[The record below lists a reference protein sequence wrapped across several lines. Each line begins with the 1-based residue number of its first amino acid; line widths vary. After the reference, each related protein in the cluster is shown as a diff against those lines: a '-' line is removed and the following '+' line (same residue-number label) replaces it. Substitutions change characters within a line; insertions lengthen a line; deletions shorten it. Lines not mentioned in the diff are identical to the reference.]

1 MTYNRFINCATLS
14 IFNTSVESGSI
25 TDSDL
30 VFIEDTKQIWT
41 HGTYYSCPYTKDEID
56 NLVGSVLTKANI
68 EKVLTGNITSHTHNQ
83 YLTSYTETDP
93 TVPSWAKSASKPTYT
108 ASEVGALS
116 AGGTAVN
123 ASKVSNSL
131 TLKLNS
137 GTTEG
142 TNLYTFNGSA
152 AKTLD
157 IKAGSNVTLTAAAGS
172 LTISSSYTNTTYSAG
187 SGLSL
192 SGTTFNHVSSIT
204 AGTVSDGGATRT
216 LGWGGTF
223 KIPSVTY
230 NATGHIT
237 GVGTIT
243 LTMPANPN
251 TNTTYTFAS
260 GSAGS
265 FTVTPSG
272 GSAQT
277 VSIGKPSTA
286 GTADIAR
293 GVDNSVTGTNQVNLV
308 YATMADNDQ
317 FRIRVG
323 GTSSNAGWVELATA
337 DDASEPIYVRQYTG
351 VFTNLVRTATLLDGG
366 GNTSFPG
373 TVTASKFSGPLTG
386 TVTGN
391 CTGSSGS
398 CTGNSATA
406 TKLATA
412 RTITLS
418 GSVTGSASFDGSS
431 NVTISTSTN
440 HTHSYLPLSGGTMTG
455 ALILQG
461 TGSASSYASGVGA
474 FHNGYANLI
483 LRGNSSSGVSGIV
496 FTSSKGTTSINQTSD
511 KAFIQFHPLGVTTLT
526 AEGTNPTLSTSGE
539 ANKLVIGVGND
550 SNDMIY
556 LQTPGGTGLRH
567 IVSGTNNYI
576 ILDSSNW
583 TGYVTYIPRDRG
595 SNTVSTLSNLPTTKS
610 TVIANLSAATSI
622 SVASGMNV
630 GESITVICN
639 PTASFTQPIPTTGSY
654 KSMDGSSLSV
664 TSGKQFEI
672 NIYCYASNTYSISCK
687 VAK

>member
-14 IFNTSVESGSI
+14 IFNTSIESGSI

-93 TVPSWAKSASKPTYT
+93 TVPSWAKEASKPTYT
-108 ASEVGALS
+108 ANEVGALA

-192 SGTTFNHVSSIT
+192 SGTTFNHASSIT

-286 GTADIAR
+286 GVADSAKT
-293 GVDNSVTGTNQVNLV
+293 VNASATGTNQLDLV

-323 GTSSNAGWVELATA
+323 GTATNAGWVELATA
-337 DDASEPIYVRQYTG
+337 DDGSEPIYVRQYTG
-351 VFTNLVRTATLLDGG
+351 VFTTVARTATLLDGS

-391 CTGSSGS
+391 

-550 SNDMIY
+550 SDDMIY

-576 ILDSSNW
+576 ILDSGNW
-583 TGYVTYIPRDRG
+583 SSYVTYVPRDRG
-595 SNTVSTLSNLPTTKS
+595 SNSVTTLASLPVTKS
-610 TVIANLSAATSI
+610 LVKATLSAATNI
-622 SVASGMNV
+622 SLASNMTE
-630 GESITVICN
+630 GESMTVICT
-639 PTASFTQPIPTTGSY
+639 PTASFTQPLPNSGSWT
-654 KSMDGSSLSV
+654 SMDGSSLSV
-664 TSGKQFEI
+664 TSGKKFEI
-672 NIYCYASNTYSISCK
+672 NIYCIASGTYSISCK

>member
-14 IFNTSVESGSI
+14 IFNTSIESGSI

-93 TVPSWAKSASKPTYT
+93 TVPSWAKEASKPTYT
-108 ASEVGALS
+108 ASEVGALA

-123 ASKVSNSL
+123 ASKVANSL

-157 IKAGSNVTLTAAAGS
+157 IKAGSNITLSAGAGS
-172 LTISSSYTNTTYSAG
+172 LTISSSYTNTTYNAG

-192 SGTTFNHVSSIT
+192 SGATFNHASSIT
-204 AGTVSDGGATRT
+204 AGTVSDGGSTRT

-230 NATGHIT
+230 NSTGHIT

-286 GTADIAR
+286 GTADVAKT
-293 GVDNSVTGTNQVNLV
+293 VNASATGTNQLDLV

-323 GTSSNAGWVELATA
+323 GTATNAGWVELATA
-337 DDASEPIYVRQYTG
+337 DDGSEPIYVRQYTG
-351 VFTNLVRTATLLDGG
+351 VFTTVARTATLLDGS

-373 TVTASKFSGPLTG
+373 TVTAARFSGPLTG

-550 SNDMIY
+550 SDDMIY

-576 ILDSSNW
+576 ILDSGNW
-583 TGYVTYIPRDRG
+583 SSYVTYVPRDRG
-595 SNTVSTLSNLPTTKS
+595 SNTVTTLASLPVTKS
-610 TVIANLSAATSI
+610 LVKATLSAATNI
-622 SVASGMNV
+622 SLAGNMTE
-630 GESITVICN
+630 GESMTVICT
-639 PTASFTQPIPTTGSY
+639 PTASFTQPLPNSGSWT
-654 KSMDGSSLSV
+654 SMDGSSLSV
-664 TSGKQFEI
+664 TSGKKFEI
-672 NIYCYASNTYSISCK
+672 NIYCIASGTYSISCK

>member
-1 MTYNRFINCATLS
+1 MTYNRFINCSTLS
-14 IFNTSVESGSI
+14 IFNTSLESGSI

-30 VFIEDTKQIWT
+30 VFIEETKQIWT
-41 HGTYYSCPYTKDEID
+41 HGTFYSCSYTKDEID

-123 ASKVSNSL
+123 ASKVANSL

-152 AKTLD
+152 SKTLD
-157 IKAGSNVTLTAAAGS
+157 IKAGSNITLSAGAGS
-172 LTISSSYTNTTYSAG
+172 LTISSSYTNTTYNAG

-192 SGTTFNHVSSIT
+192 SGTTFSHASSIN
-204 AGTVSDGGATRT
+204 AGTVSDGGSNRT

-223 KIPSVTY
+223 RIPSVTY

-237 GVGTIT
+237 GVGLIT
-243 LTMPANPN
+243 LTMPANPD
-251 TNTTYTFAS
+251 TNTTYSFAN
-260 GSAGS
+260 GSNGS

-373 TVTASKFSGPLTG
+373 TVTAAGFSGPLTG
-386 TVTGN
+386 N
-391 CTGSSGS
+391 CTGNAG
-398 CTGNSATA
+398 TA
-406 TKLATA
+406 TRLATA
-412 RTITLS
+412 RNIALS
-418 GSVTGSASFDGSS
+418 GSVTGSANFDGSG
-431 NVTISTSTN
+431 NITISTSTN
-440 HTHSYLPLSGGTMTG
+440 HNHDGLYTRVVGRYGVDTSGTAPYNYIHLFRIANSIGYSTLSVEVDIRTRYHEGKLHITIPTGQYAYNGGSYIIAGTE
-455 ALILQG
+455 
-461 TGSASSYASGVGA
+461 SV
-474 FHNGYANLI
+474 NGRYLKMY
-483 LRGNSSSGVSGIV
+483 VKK
-496 FTSSKGTTSINQTSD
+496 TNQTSNYD
-511 KAFIQFHPLGVTTLT
+511 YFDVYYYSGAWNSGSYDIVFKGYNGGLVFEPKGINVDNLPSGCSSI
-526 AEGTNPTLSTSGE
+526 NPVEMTICNS
-539 ANKLVIGVGND
+539 
-550 SNDMIY
+550 
-556 LQTPGGTGLRH
+556 
-567 IVSGTNNYI
+567 
-576 ILDSSNW
+576 
-583 TGYVTYIPRDRG
+583 RDYG
-595 SNTVSTLSNLPTTKS
+595 SNTVSTLSSLPVNKS
-610 TVIANLSAATSI
+610 LVKANLSSATNI
-622 SVASGMNV
+622 SLASNMNE
-630 GESITVICN
+630 GESMTIICS
-639 PTASFTQPIPTTGSY
+639 PTANFTQPLPNSGSWT
-654 KSMDGSSLSV
+654 SMDGSSLSV
-664 TSGKQFEI
+664 TSGKKFEI
-672 NIYCYASNTYSISCK
+672 NIYCIASGTYSISCK